1 MPSWLVT
8 SLVASLVLTLVLNL
22 GLRLF
27 PGLGRKAEE
36 RFLAQMESQVPDGR
50 KPKRRVQVFFPWK
63 TMIVVSVLATIALN
77 VFV

>member
-8 SLVASLVLTLVLNL
+8 SLVASLALTVVLNV

-27 PGLGRKAEE
+27 PGLGRRAEE
-36 RFLAQMESQVPDGR
+36 RFLAQMESQLPEGR

-63 TMIVVSVLATIALN
+63 TMIVASVLATIALN
-77 VFV
+77 LFV